1 MKIVYTK
8 HALEKFNAL
17 KEQGWIITKNK
28 IRHIIKNPKWRGV
41 TKYNQET
48 AIGLAD
54 DKHILRIVLDKQS
67 LPFSREKGRKGDII
81 KVITFHI
88 GRRGKYESTL

>member
-1 MKIVYTK
+1 MKIIYTK
-8 HALEKFNAL
+8 HALEKFASL
-17 KEQGWIITKNK
+17 RKKGWVVTKSK
-28 IRHIIKNPKWRGV
+28 IRQIIKKPKWRGT

-48 AIGLAD
+48 AMDLMDAS
-54 DKHILRIVLDKQS
+54 HILRIVLDKKS
-67 LPFSREKGRKGDII
+67 GII

>member
-1 MKIVYTK
+1 MKIIYTE
-8 HALEKFNAL
+8 HSLEKFAAL
-17 KEQGWIITKNK
+17 REKGWIVTKSK
-28 IRHIIKNPKWRGV
+28 IRRIIKSPKWKGT

-48 AIGLAD
+48 AMDLMDGR
-54 DKHILRIVLDKQS
+54 HILRIVLDKKS
-67 LPFSREKGRKGDII
+67 GII

>member
-1 MKIVYTK
+1 MKIIYTK
-8 HALEKFNAL
+8 HALEKF
-17 KEQGWIITKNK
+17 KELESKGWTVTKTRIK
-28 IRHIIKNPKWRGV
+28 RIIKRPKWRGA

-48 AIGLAD
+48 ALDLID
-54 DKHILRIVLDKQS
+54 EKHILRIVLD
-67 LPFSREKGRKGDII
+67 RKGDII

>member
-1 MKIVYTK
+1 VKIIYTK
-8 HALEKFNAL
+8 HALEKF
-17 KEQGWIITKNK
+17 KELESKGWIVTKSK
-28 IRHIIKNPKWRGV
+28 IRQIIKKPKWEGV

-48 AIGLAD
+48 AIGLVN
-54 DKHILRIVLDKQS
+54 DKHILRIVLD
-67 LPFSREKGRKGDII
+67 RKGDII

>member
-8 HALEKFNAL
+8 HALEKF
-17 KEQGWIITKNK
+17 KELESKGWIVTRSK
-28 IRHIIKNPKWRGV
+28 ISQIIKKPKWEGV
-41 TKYNQET
+41 TKYDQET
-48 AIGLAD
+48 AIGLMD
-54 DKHILRIVLDKQS
+54 DSHILRIVLD
-67 LPFSREKGRKGDII
+67 RKGDII